1 MKKCTLALV
10 LMAILPVV
18 SAGAY
23 EYEYVDATSDSYV
36 STRPAKTSAYKKNI
50 TTRKSSGYSNTITN
64 NFYYPQYQT
73 AQESSYMGAPRRNVQ
88 RPVRSMRYDN
98 NYNNNNKQQRSQ
110 VRESYTSQIRKY
122 FLAHPFFQP
131 LRGGIGSVTDI
142 AYAKNSYNF
151 DMLDG
156 AVIGLNPDHDPLYG
170 VLNPV
175 LTGKQESSQFL
186 VKEDV
191 SFGLSDTLA
200 LILMA
205 QYDSTKVS
213 FKDWSDGS
221 AANSMSDSGLNIFGI
236 GIQDRFI
243 DSNEWIG
250 MVAGSFLHQKDV
262 ANIFLGEL
270 KVGYK
275 VNRTTWYGLAR
286 IRYTDITEGDTYGA
300 LVKDG
305 TGDYL
310 MLTYNRDIAGLF
322 EIEGGIGAFSVLN
335 KDFTLNGELIY
346 GHYDWHEQLS
356 IKGAIG
362 WQPGDNF
369 ALNLYAST
377 SLYDSA
383 NDKTKTYMNYDLNPT
398 AYPTDTGGTPLYTD
412 STALYTEGKYKI
424 KDYNEWKIGVQ
435 AILYF

>member
-10 LMAILPVV
+10 LMSILPVV

-23 EYEYVDATSDSYV
+23 EYVDATSESYV
-36 STRPAKTSAYKKNI
+36 STQPAKTSVYKKNV
-50 TTRKSSGYSNTITN
+50 TARKSSGYNNTITN
-64 NFYYPQYQT
+64 NFYYPQYQPV
-73 AQESSYMGAPRRNVQ
+73 QESSYMGAPRRNVQ
-88 RPVRSMRYDN
+88 RPVRYARYDDGYDMN
-98 NYNNNNKQQRSQ
+98 VKPQRSQ
-110 VRESYTSQIRKY
+110 VRESYSAQTRKY

-131 LRGGIGSVTDI
+131 LKGSIGSVTDI
-142 AYAKNSYNF
+142 AYTQNSFSF
-151 DMLDG
+151 DILDSSI
-156 AVIGLNPDHDPLYG
+156 IGLNPEHAPLYG

-175 LTGKQESSQFL
+175 LSGKQESSQFL

-205 QYDSTKVS
+205 QYDSSKVS

-221 AANSMSDSGLNIFGI
+221 AGNSMSDSGLNIFGI
-236 GIQDRFI
+236 GIQDRFV
-243 DSNEWIG
+243 DNDEWIS
-250 MVAGSFLHQKDV
+250 MVAGSFLHQKDT

-270 KVGYK
+270 KAGYK
-275 VNRTTWYGLAR
+275 VDRTTVYGLAR
-286 IRYTDITEGDTYGA
+286 VRYTDIIEDDTYGA
-300 LVKDG
+300 LVQDN

-310 MLTYNRDIAGLF
+310 MLAYNTDIKGVF
-322 EIEGGIGAFSVLN
+322 EVEGGIGAFAVLN

-346 GHYDWHEQLS
+346 GHYDWHNQLS

-377 SLYDSA
+377 ALYDSA
-383 NDKTKTYMNYDLNPT
+383 DDKTRTYKNYDLNPT
-398 AYPTDTGGTPLYTD
+398 AYPVDETGTPLYTD
-412 STALYTEGKYKI
+412 STALYTVGNYKI
-424 KDYNEWKIGVQ
+424 KDYDEWKIGAQV
-435 AILYF
+435 IVYF

>member
-36 STRPAKTSAYKKNI
+36 STRPARTSTYKKNI

-64 NFYYPQYQT
+64 NFYYPQYQP

-88 RPVRSMRYDN
+88 RPVRYNNYDN
-98 NYNNNNKQQRSQ
+98 RTNNRQQRSQ

-131 LRGGIGSVTDI
+131 LKGGIGSVTDI
-142 AYAKNSYNF
+142 AYAQNSYKF
-151 DMLDG
+151 DMLD
-156 AVIGLNPDHDPLYG
+156 ARFTGLNPLHEQAVAPYTLD
-170 VLNPV
+170 VN
-175 LTGKQESSQFL
+175 GKQESSQFL

-205 QYDSTKVS
+205 QYDDTKVS
-213 FKDWSDGS
+213 FKDWSGGE
-221 AANSMSDSGLNIFGI
+221 AADSMSDSGLNIFGI
-236 GIQDRFI
+236 GIQDRFV
-243 DSNEWIG
+243 DNNEWIG
-250 MVAGSFLHQKDV
+250 MVAGSFLHQKDT

-270 KVGYK
+270 KAGYK

-286 IRYTDITEGDTYGA
+286 IRYSDIIDGDTYGA
-300 LVKDG
+300 FVKDNAG
-305 TGDYL
+305 NYL
-310 MLTYNRDIAGLF
+310 MLAYNTDIKGIF
-322 EIEGGIGAFSVLN
+322 EIEGGIGAFAVMN

-346 GHYDWHEQLS
+346 GHYDWHNQLS
-356 IKGAIG
+356 IKGAVG

-383 NDKTKTYMNYDLNPT
+383 GDKTKTYMKYETNPT
-398 AYPTDTGGTPLYTD
+398 VFPADLDKNGLPYTD
-412 STALYTEGKYKI
+412 SKALFIDGKYKI